1 MNAYRTN
8 RRRNMTAKPYPNAA
22 DTSYFLA
29 KFSEGILCCASGVG
43 VITILFF
50 MLTM

>member
-1 MNAYRTN
+1 MNAYRTD
-8 RRRNMTAKPYPNAA
+8 RRRNMPAKSYPNAA
-22 DTSYFLA
+22 DTSYFLTR
-29 KFSEGILCCASGVG
+29 FSEGLLCCASGVG